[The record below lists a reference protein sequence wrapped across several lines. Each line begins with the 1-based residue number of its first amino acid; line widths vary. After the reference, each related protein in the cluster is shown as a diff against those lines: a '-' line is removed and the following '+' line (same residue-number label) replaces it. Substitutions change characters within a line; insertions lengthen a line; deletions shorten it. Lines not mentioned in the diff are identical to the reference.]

1 LETPKLSSLVE
12 SAVAKRDSINA
23 IRGGSISYKP
33 ELDGLRAIAVGVVV
47 AFHFE
52 KFKAGFLGVDVFFV
66 LSGYLITRVLIAN
79 FAKDKLFSTFYKKRY
94 FRLFPILLAN
104 VLVSSLVLLY
114 IDHKFYG
121 EYALRT
127 IFYLRNIYWS
137 TTQGH
142 DLWLHTWS
150 LSAEEQFYLAYPVI
164 LFFCWKKI
172 RNKKYVAFLF
182 LTYFILCQL
191 INQTHYEF
199 SGIGIFNWSILT
211 RPSGLALGC
220 ALGVVSQLKISA
232 KPSYLYL
239 LYVLIALTGVVA
251 VDSRSTFWAD
261 VMTACVILSFEPFLQ
276 GGSRNAFRKLLAA
289 KPLPYLGR
297 LSYSIYMWHP
307 IVIFVVFHL
316 WRQPSVLRGATAVLA
331 TLLVSG
337 LSFHLIELP
346 ATGYLVGRFCQSRQ
360 KQEG

>member
-1 LETPKLSSLVE
+1 M
-12 SAVAKRDSINA
+12 AKRDSIKA

-52 KFKAGFLGVDVFFV
+52 KFKAGFLGVDIFFV

-79 FAKDKLFSTFYKKRY
+79 FANEKLFLNFYKKRY

-104 VLVSSLVLLY
+104 VLVSSIVLLY

-127 IFYLRNIYWS
+127 IFYLRNIFWS
-137 TTQGH
+137 TTQGP

-150 LSAEEQFYLAYPVI
+150 LSAEEQFYLGYPVI

-172 RNKKYVAFLF
+172 KNKKYVAGLF
-182 LTYFILCQL
+182 FTYFIFCQFL
-191 INQTHYEF
+191 NQTHYEF

-239 LYVLIALTGVVA
+239 LYLLVALTGFVA
-251 VDSRSTFWAD
+251 VESRSTFWAD
-261 VMTACVILSFEPFLQ
+261 VMAACVILSFEPFLQ
-276 GGSRNAFRKLLAA
+276 SGSSDAFRKVLAA
-289 KPLPYLGR
+289 RPLPYLGR

-316 WRQPSVLRGATAVLA
+316 WRQPSLLRGAAAILA

-346 ATGYLVGRFCQSRQ
+346 ANGYLVGRFCRNPQIR
-360 KQEG
+360 EG